1 MPARYQ
7 YGNLTLRKR
16 NKGPDVW
23 QFRYTENG
31 KPKAVLI
38 GTVEKLPTQAH
49 AERAVEH
56 LRLQVNAQNPQQQFH
71 SVTVGGLI
79 DRFVKE
85 QLRNERRHQTQSG
98 YRTYFECYIRPQWGD
113 TFLERV
119 DPMPVMDWLQS
130 LRGELTKR
138 PLAPKTKAH
147 IRNAFYLLFQWARRW
162 KLVDG
167 NPIESVRQST
177 RRLRIPRVLTPEQF
191 QALLDKLSDPHRTM
205 VLLAGCTGI
214 RACEVMGLKWGAV
227 DWESLALDVR
237 RSVVAGREGA
247 TKTEASEKP
256 VPLDPALATA
266 LLNWRRKAHW
276 SGASDY
282 VFAGDSGKA
291 RWQAMILKDHILPAA
306 AKAKIGNVGWHT
318 FRHTYRAMWK
328 RCGSSLETQKELMR
342 HPNLKTT
349 SEIYGLDPD
358 LTPAHREANSDVV
371 EVLLGKLK

>member
-256 VPLDPALATA
+256 VPLDPHLLQPYSTGDAKHIGAAHLITSLQATQA
-266 LLNWRRKAHW
+266 KH
-276 SGASDY
+276 
-282 VFAGDSGKA
+282 AG
-291 RWQAMILKDHILPAA
+291 RL
-306 AKAKIGNVGWHT
+306 
-318 FRHTYRAMWK
+318 
-328 RCGSSLETQKELMR
+328 
-342 HPNLKTT
+342 
-349 SEIYGLDPD
+349 
-358 LTPAHREANSDVV
+358 
-371 EVLLGKLK
+371 

>member
-318 FRHTYRAMWK
+318 FRHTYRAMLK

>member
-1 MPARYQ
+1 
-7 YGNLTLRKR
+7 
-16 NKGPDVW
+16 
-23 QFRYTENG
+23 
-31 KPKAVLI
+31 VLI

-318 FRHTYRAMWK
+318 FRHTYRAMLK

>member
-177 RRLRIPRVLTPEQF
+177 RRLRIPRVLTPEEF

-318 FRHTYRAMWK
+318 FRHTYRAMLK

>member
-1 MPARYQ
+1 
-7 YGNLTLRKR
+7 
-16 NKGPDVW
+16 
-23 QFRYTENG
+23 
-31 KPKAVLI
+31 
-38 GTVEKLPTQAH
+38 
-49 AERAVEH
+49 
-56 LRLQVNAQNPQQQFH
+56 
-71 SVTVGGLI
+71 
-79 DRFVKE
+79 
-85 QLRNERRHQTQSG
+85 
-98 YRTYFECYIRPQWGD
+98 
-113 TFLERV
+113 
-119 DPMPVMDWLQS
+119 
-130 LRGELTKR
+130 
-138 PLAPKTKAH
+138 
-147 IRNAFYLLFQWARRW
+147 
-162 KLVDG
+162 
-167 NPIESVRQST
+167 
-177 RRLRIPRVLTPEQF
+177 
-191 QALLDKLSDPHRTM
+191 
-205 VLLAGCTGI
+205 
-214 RACEVMGLKWGAV
+214 MGLKWGAV

-318 FRHTYRAMWK
+318 FRHTYRAMLK